1 MTQSEGIFP
10 DADSCC
16 GISAVSLH
24 DLRIAK
30 RRNQCGSDSHG
41 FSKVLLIARL
51 VSSDALHTLIA
62 ETLNAFLEQCDAVK
76 DAGGDHRL
84 EVVDFQ
90 LAVPKPNTASLLMY

>member
-10 DADSCC
+10 DADNWC

-30 RRNQCGSDSHG
+30 RRNPCGSDSHG
-41 FSKVLLIARL
+41 FSKVLLIAHL

-62 ETLNAFLEQCDAVK
+62 EPV
-76 DAGGDHRL
+76 
-84 EVVDFQ
+84 
-90 LAVPKPNTASLLMY
+90 